1 MSTRSPSAPA
11 NGDIL
16 TRVLGNGRRKMSP
29 ALARHILTLG
39 FDDQDQERMA
49 DLAERNQLGQL
60 TAAEHAELMQFVR
73 AGHVLAL
80 LHSQARKALRSRAK
94 A

>member
-16 TRVLGNGRRKMSP
+16 ARVLGNGRRKMSP

-39 FDDQDQERMA
+39 FDANDQTRMA

-60 TAAEHAELMQFVR
+60 TDAEHAELMGFVR